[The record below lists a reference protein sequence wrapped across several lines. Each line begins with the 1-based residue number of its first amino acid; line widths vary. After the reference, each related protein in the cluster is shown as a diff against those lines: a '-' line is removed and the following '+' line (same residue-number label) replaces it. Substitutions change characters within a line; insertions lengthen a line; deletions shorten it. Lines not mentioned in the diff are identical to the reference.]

1 MIKDKSIHFFSLIQK
16 FLQIYLKYRCSEKT
30 IDRHKTVLN
39 LFLNFLCRKDSKSLQ
54 QLTLDDFTQENV
66 EMFITIQKEE
76 KHLVSSSCNV
86 YLSSLKVFASFV
98 MAEDQNFTCEAVKIK
113 AILKLKENRTL
124 TVKFFPISV
133 LNALVKT
140 QNKKTT
146 KGFRNAFLMILMF
159 DTGCRLS
166 EVTGLRLVDITI
178 EKDHSFLTVLGKG
191 SKKRVVP
198 ICSYTEKVLKKYL
211 QKFHSDST
219 SSDFLFY
226 SQHISNKKARMSNHS
241 VSWIISESA
250 KMARVKNSSVPERI
264 TPHMFRHS
272 RAMHLYRNGMSLAM
286 VAQLLGHSQ
295 METTQIY
302 AYADTEMKRKAIVQ
316 ATDSLHHLFSVHKEM
331 NDLEFKKRF
340 GLA

>member
-16 FLQIYLKYRCSEKT
+16 FLQIHLKHRCSEKT
-30 IDRHKTVLN
+30 IDRHKVVLN
-39 LFLNFLCRKDSKSLQ
+39 LFLNFLCEKESKNLQ
-54 QLTLDDFTQENV
+54 QLTLYDFTQENI
-66 EMFITIQKEE
+66 EMFITKQKEE
-76 KHLVSSSCNV
+76 KHLAPSSCNV

-113 AILKLKENRTL
+113 AIRKLKENKNL
-124 TVKFFPISV
+124 TVKFFSVNV

-140 QNKKTT
+140 QDKKTT
-146 KGFRNAFLMILMF
+146 KGFRNAFLMLLMF

-178 EKDHSFLTVLGKG
+178 KEDHSFLTVLGKG

-211 QKFHSDST
+211 EKFHLDSN

-226 SQHISNKKARMSNHS
+226 SQHIGNKKARMSNHS
-241 VSWIISESA
+241 VSWIVSISA
-250 KMARVKNSSVPERI
+250 KMARVKNPNVPEKI

-302 AYADTEMKRKAIVQ
+302 AYADTEMKRTAISQ
-316 ATDSLHHLFSVHKEM
+316 ATNSLHSLFVVHKEM
-331 NDLEFKKRF
+331 KDLEFKKRF
-340 GLA
+340 GLT